1 MRIVKTPK
9 FVQSLFN
16 SLIWRKENSEKE
28 IYLTFDDSPTSEFTT
43 WIIHLLNRLNIQ
55 ATFFCI
61 GKSAKKYPKIINE
74 ILMHGHQIGNHTYS
88 HKNGI
93 LSNTKSYLKEIEK
106 CKSILPQTNLFRPP
120 FGKIYPWQIKKIQK
134 QYKIIMWD
142 VLSYDFDKKI
152 CSVKLKKNILE
163 NTESGS
169 IIVFHDNK
177 KSEKILKESLEEILK
192 TLLKNGFKFGII

>member
-1 MRIVKTPK
+1 VRIVKTPK
-9 FVQSLFN
+9 FVQSLFY

-28 IYLTFDDSPTSEFTT
+28 IYLTFDDSPTAEFTT
-43 WIIHLLNRLNIQ
+43 WIIRLLNRLNIQ

-61 GKSAKKYPKIINE
+61 GKSAKKYPEIINE
-74 ILMHGHQIGNHTYS
+74 ILSHGHQIGNHTYS

-93 LSNTKSYLKEIEK
+93 LSSTKSYLKEIEK
-106 CKSILPQTNLFRPP
+106 CKSVLPKTNLFRPP

-142 VLSYDFDKKI
+142 VFSYDFDKQI
-152 CSVKLKKNILE
+152 CHMKLKKNILE
-163 NTESGS
+163 NTENGS

-177 KSEKILKESLEEILK
+177 KSEKILKDNLEEILK